1 MLRSAPAATPV
12 DAIAIN
18 TTSTNVS
25 TLWIEFELTHQSG
38 DSVSGSTP
46 VEPEHE
52 LLPNLL
58 QIVKEED
65 KNGSTMHND
74 DVGDGTSG
82 VPTTT
87 N

>member
-1 MLRSAPAATPV
+1 MLSPPTLPVLTSALCGSSLNLHT
-12 DAIAIN
+12 
-18 TTSTNVS
+18 
-25 TLWIEFELTHQSG
+25 SG

-74 DVGDGTSG
+74 DVGDGTCG

-87 N
+87 D